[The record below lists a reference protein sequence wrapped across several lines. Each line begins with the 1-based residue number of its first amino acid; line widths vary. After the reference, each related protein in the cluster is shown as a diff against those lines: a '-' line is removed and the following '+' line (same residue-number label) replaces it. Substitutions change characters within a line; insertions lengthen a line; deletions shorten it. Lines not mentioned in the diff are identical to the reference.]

1 LRISAEGECAVALS
15 NAWYTRSLTS
25 LSVMAGFLIMS
36 ISGVMAFVNPQ
47 GRIAYWTD
55 WSMLGL
61 TKEQWGDIHILS
73 SLLFVV
79 AGIVHIYYNWRPL
92 MNYLGQ
98 KAASGRKH
106 KREIAVTIL
115 LSLVIVASAVWK
127 IPPLSYLL
135 DLNAYVKELW
145 VVHKDYEPPFGH
157 AELLSLKVFC
167 QKTNIPL
174 DAAVAALKE
183 KKLSAV
189 EPDRLLKDIARAND
203 TSPMILYRY
212 IKALE
217 AMPSPAA
224 GAAAYTAETVESQ
237 FAGTGIGNKTLPEL
251 AAQTGQNLAQMKAR
265 LTQKDL
271 KVTDDQ
277 PLKQLA
283 TQNNLQPLEVLK
295 AALVEEYRPR

>member
-1 LRISAEGECAVALS
+1 MAEQRG
-15 NAWYTRSLTS
+15 WYTRSLTS
-25 LSVMAGFLIMS
+25 LFVMAGFLIMS
-36 ISGVMAFVNPQ
+36 ISGVAAFVNPQ
-47 GRIAYWTD
+47 GRIAFWTD
-55 WSMLGL
+55 WSLLGL

-79 AGIVHIYYNWRPL
+79 AGTVHIYYNWRPL

-98 KAASGRKH
+98 RAASGRKH
-106 KREIAVTIL
+106 QREIAVTIL
-115 LSLVIVASAVWK
+115 LSLVILASAVWK

-174 DAAVAALKE
+174 DGAVAALKE
-183 KKLSAV
+183 EQLVAV
-189 EPDRLLKDIARAND
+189 EPDRLLKDIARANNI
-203 TSPMILYRY
+203 SPMLLYRH
-212 IKALE
+212 IKTLE
-217 AMPSPAA
+217 VTPRPAA
-224 GAAAYTAETVESQ
+224 AAAAYTAETVESQ

-251 AAQTGQNLAQMKAR
+251 AAQTGQD
-265 LTQKDL
+265 LTQMQSRLVRKGL
-271 KVTDDQ
+271 KTSDDWA
-277 PLKQLA
+277 LKQLA

>member
-1 LRISAEGECAVALS
+1 
-15 NAWYTRSLTS
+15 
-25 LSVMAGFLIMS
+25 
-36 ISGVMAFVNPQ
+36 
-47 GRIAYWTD
+47 
-55 WSMLGL
+55 
-61 TKEQWGDIHILS
+61 
-73 SLLFVV
+73 
-79 AGIVHIYYNWRPL
+79 

-98 KAASGRKH
+98 RAANGRKH

-157 AELLSLKVFC
+157 AELLSLTVFC

-174 DAAVAALKE
+174 DGAVAALKE
-183 KKLSAV
+183 KKLVAV
-189 EPDRLLKDIARAND
+189 EPDRLLKDIARANNI
-203 TSPMILYRY
+203 SPMLLYRH
-212 IKALE
+212 IKTLE
-217 AMPSPAA
+217 VTPRPAA
-224 GAAAYTAETVESQ
+224 GAAAYTAEAVESQ

-251 AAQTGQNLAQMKAR
+251 AAQTGQD
-265 LTQKDL
+265 LTQMQSRLVRKGL
-271 KVTDDQ
+271 KTSDDWA
-277 PLKQLA
+277 LKQLA

>member
-1 LRISAEGECAVALS
+1 
-15 NAWYTRSLTS
+15 
-25 LSVMAGFLIMS
+25 MAGFLIMS
-36 ISGVMAFVNPQ
+36 LSGVVAFVNPQ

-79 AGIVHIYYNWRPL
+79 AGVIHIYYNWRPL

-98 KAASGRKH
+98 KVASGRKH
-106 KREIAVTIL
+106 QREIAITIL
-115 LSLVIVASAVWK
+115 ISLIIVASAVWR

-174 DAAVAALKE
+174 DAAMAALKE
-183 KKLSAV
+183 QRLAGV
-189 EPDRLLKDIARAND
+189 EADRLLKDIARANN
-203 TSPMILYRY
+203 TSPMAVYRL
-212 IKALE
+212 IKGLE
-217 AMPSPAA
+217 ARPQPSTA
-224 GAAAYTAETVESQ
+224 GVVYTAERVESQ

-251 AAQTGQNLAQMKAR
+251 ATQTGQEVSQMQSRLVRKGLKAA
-265 LTQKDL
+265 DS
-271 KVTDDQ
+271 VA
-277 PLKQLA
+277 LKQLA
-283 TQNNLQPLEVLK
+283 AQNNLQPLELLK
-295 AALVEEYRPR
+295 AALVDDYRPR

>member
-1 LRISAEGECAVALS
+1 VALS

-55 WSMLGL
+55 WSMLAL

-224 GAAAYTAETVESQ
+224 GAAAYTAETVESR

>member
-1 LRISAEGECAVALS
+1 MADPNSR
-15 NAWYTRSLTS
+15 WYPRSLTS

-36 ISGVMAFVNPQ
+36 LSGVVAFVNPQ

-79 AGIVHIYYNWRPL
+79 AGVIHIYYNWRPL

-98 KAASGRKH
+98 KVASGRKH
-106 KREIAVTIL
+106 QREIAITIL
-115 LSLVIVASAVWK
+115 LSLVIVASAIWK

-157 AELLSLKVFC
+157 TELLSLKVFC

-174 DAAVAALKE
+174 EAAMAALKE
-183 KKLSAV
+183 QRLAGV
-189 EPDRLLKDIARAND
+189 EADRLLKDIARANN
-203 TSPMILYRY
+203 TSPMAVYRL
-212 IKALE
+212 IKGLE
-217 AMPSPAA
+217 AKLQPSTA
-224 GAAAYTAETVESQ
+224 GVVYTAERVESQ
-237 FAGTGIGNKTLPEL
+237 FAGAGIGNKTLPEL
-251 AAQTGQNLAQMKAR
+251 ATQTGQEASQMQSRLVRKGLKAA
-265 LTQKDL
+265 DS
-271 KVTDDQ
+271 VA
-277 PLKQLA
+277 LKQLA
-283 TQNNLQPLEVLK
+283 AQNNLQPLELLK
-295 AALVEEYRPR
+295 AALVDDYRP

>member
-1 LRISAEGECAVALS
+1 
-15 NAWYTRSLTS
+15 
-25 LSVMAGFLIMS
+25 MAGFLIMS
-36 ISGVMAFVNPQ
+36 LSGVVAFVNPQ

-79 AGIVHIYYNWRPL
+79 AGVIHIYYNWRPL

-98 KAASGRKH
+98 KVASGRKH
-106 KREIAVTIL
+106 QREIAITIL
-115 LSLVIVASAVWK
+115 ISLIIVASAVWR

-174 DAAVAALKE
+174 DAAMAALKE
-183 KKLSAV
+183 QRLAGV
-189 EPDRLLKDIARAND
+189 EADRLLKDIARANN
-203 TSPMILYRY
+203 TSPMAVYRL
-212 IKALE
+212 IKGLE
-217 AMPSPAA
+217 ARPQPSTA
-224 GAAAYTAETVESQ
+224 GVVYTAERVESQ
-237 FAGTGIGNKTLPEL
+237 FAGAGIGNKTLPEL
-251 AAQTGQNLAQMKAR
+251 ATQTGQEVSQMQSRLVRKGLKAA
-265 LTQKDL
+265 DS
-271 KVTDDQ
+271 VA
-277 PLKQLA
+277 LKQLEA
-283 TQNNLQPLEVLK
+283 QNNLQPLELLK
-295 AALVEEYRPR
+295 AALVDDYRPR

>member
-1 LRISAEGECAVALS
+1 MAERNS
-15 NAWYTRSLTS
+15 WYTRSLTS

-36 ISGVMAFVNPQ
+36 LSGVIAFVNPQ
-47 GRIAYWTD
+47 GRVAYWTD

-79 AGIVHIYYNWRPL
+79 AGVIHIYYNWRPL

-98 KAASGRKH
+98 KVSSGRKH
-106 KREIAVTIL
+106 RREIAITALI
-115 LSLVIVASAVWK
+115 SLIIVASAVWK

-135 DLNAYVKELW
+135 DLNAYVKDLW
-145 VVHKDYEPPFGH
+145 IVHKDYEPPFGH

-174 DAAVAALKE
+174 EAAVAALQAE
-183 KKLSAV
+183 NFV
-189 EPDRLLKDIARAND
+189 GVQPDRLLKEIARANN
-203 TSPMILYRY
+203 TSPMLIYRH
-212 IKALE
+212 IKGLE
-217 AMPSPAA
+217 AKTQPPTAA
-224 GAAAYTAETVESQ
+224 THYTVEAVEMQ

-251 AAQTGQNLAQMKAR
+251 AVQTGQEPSQMTDR
-265 LTQKDL
+265 LSRKGM
-271 KVTDDQ
+271 KVADDQ

-283 TQNNLQPLEVLK
+283 NQNNVQPLDLLK
-295 AALVEEYRPR
+295 AALVEDYRPR

>member
-1 LRISAEGECAVALS
+1 MADP
-15 NAWYTRSLTS
+15 NARWYPRSLTS
-25 LSVMAGFLIMS
+25 LSVMAGFVIMS
-36 ISGVMAFVNPQ
+36 LSGVVAFVNPQ

-79 AGIVHIYYNWRPL
+79 AGAVHIYYNWRPL

-98 KAASGRKH
+98 RVASGRKH
-106 KREIAVTIL
+106 QREIAITIL

-174 DAAVAALKE
+174 DAAVALLAE
-183 KKLSAV
+183 KKLVGV

-203 TSPMILYRY
+203 TAPMAVYRH
-212 IKALE
+212 IKVLE
-217 AMPSPAA
+217 VQPQPSAA
-224 GAAAYTAETVESQ
+224 GAVYTAETVESQ

-251 AAQTGQNLAQMKAR
+251 AAQTGQHLSQMQAR
-265 LTQKDL
+265 LERKGL
-271 KVTDDQ
+271 KASESVA
-277 PLKQLA
+277 LKQLA
-283 TQNNLQPLEVLK
+283 AQNNLQPLELLK
-295 AALVEEYRPR
+295 AALVDEYRPR

>member
-1 LRISAEGECAVALS
+1 MADPNSR
-15 NAWYTRSLTS
+15 WYPRSLTS

-36 ISGVMAFVNPQ
+36 LSGVVAFVNPQ

-79 AGIVHIYYNWRPL
+79 AGVIHIYYNWRPL

-98 KAASGRKH
+98 KVASGRKH
-106 KREIAVTIL
+106 QREIAITIL
-115 LSLVIVASAVWK
+115 ISLIIVASAVWR

-174 DAAVAALKE
+174 DAAMAALKE
-183 KKLSAV
+183 QRLAGV
-189 EPDRLLKDIARAND
+189 EADRLLKDIARANN
-203 TSPMILYRY
+203 TSPMAVYRL
-212 IKALE
+212 IKGLE
-217 AMPSPAA
+217 ARPQPSTA
-224 GAAAYTAETVESQ
+224 GVVYTAERVESQ
-237 FAGTGIGNKTLPEL
+237 FAGAGIGNKTLPEL
-251 AAQTGQNLAQMKAR
+251 ATQTGQEVSQMQSRLVRKGLKAA
-265 LTQKDL
+265 DS
-271 KVTDDQ
+271 VA
-277 PLKQLA
+277 LKQLA
-283 TQNNLQPLEVLK
+283 AQNNFQPLELLK
-295 AALVEEYRPR
+295 AALVDDYRPR

>member
-1 LRISAEGECAVALS
+1 MAEQS
-15 NAWYTRSLTS
+15 NRWYTRSLTS

-36 ISGVMAFVNPQ
+36 ISGVVAFIYPQ
-47 GRIAYWTD
+47 GRIAYWME

-79 AGIVHIYYNWRPL
+79 AGVVHIYYNWRPL

-106 KREIAVTIL
+106 KREIAVTVL
-115 LSLVIVASAVWK
+115 LSLFIVASAVWK

-135 DLNAYVKELW
+135 DLNAYVKDLW

-157 AELLSLKVFC
+157 AELLSLAVFC

-174 DAAVAALKE
+174 DAAVATLKE
-183 KKLSAV
+183 KRLVGVA
-189 EPDRLLKDIARAND
+189 PDRQLRDIARANN
-203 TSPMILYRY
+203 TSPMVLYRH

-217 AMPSPAA
+217 AKTAPPPVAVT
-224 GAAAYTAETVESQ
+224 YTPETVESQ
-237 FAGTGIGNKTLPEL
+237 FAGTGVGNTTLSEL
-251 AAQTGQNLAQMKAR
+251 AGQTGHDLSRMQAR
-265 LTQKDL
+265 LLEKGLKTGGDL
-271 KVTDDQ
+271 

-283 TQNNLQPLEVLK
+283 SQNNVQPLELLK
-295 AALVEEYRPR
+295 AALMDEYRPR

>member
-1 LRISAEGECAVALS
+1 MAERS
-15 NAWYTRSLTS
+15 AWYTRSLTS

-36 ISGVMAFVNPQ
+36 ISGVMAFINPQ
-47 GRIAYWTD
+47 GRIAFWTD
-55 WSMLGL
+55 WSMFGL

-106 KREIAVTIL
+106 RREIAVTALI
-115 LSLVIVASAVWK
+115 SLVIVASAVWK

-135 DLNAYVKELW
+135 DLNAYVKDLW
-145 VVHKDYEPPFGH
+145 IVHKDYEPPFGH

-174 DAAVAALKE
+174 DAATAALRTQGFV
-183 KKLSAV
+183 AV
-189 EPDRLLKDIARAND
+189 EPERQLQEIARANR
-203 TSPMILYRY
+203 TSPMALYRV
-212 IKALE
+212 IRPLE
-217 AMPSPAA
+217 AKAQPSTAA
-224 GAAAYTAETVESQ
+224 PVAYTSETVEMQ
-237 FAGTGIGNKTLPEL
+237 FGGTGIGNKTLPEL
-251 AAQTGQNLAQMKAR
+251 AAQTGQDPDQMTAR
-265 LTQKDL
+265 LSRKGM
-271 KVTDDQ
+271 KVGDDQ
-277 PLKQLA
+277 PLKLLA
-283 TQNNLQPLEVLK
+283 NQNNVQPLELLK

>member
-1 LRISAEGECAVALS
+1 MADPNSR
-15 NAWYTRSLTS
+15 WYPRSLTS

-36 ISGVMAFVNPQ
+36 LSGVVAFVNPQ

-79 AGIVHIYYNWRPL
+79 AGVIHIYYNWRPL

-98 KAASGRKH
+98 KVASGRKH
-106 KREIAVTIL
+106 QREIAITIL
-115 LSLVIVASAVWK
+115 ISLIIVASAVWR

-174 DAAVAALKE
+174 DAAMAALKE
-183 KKLSAV
+183 QRLAGV
-189 EPDRLLKDIARAND
+189 EADRLLKDIARANN
-203 TSPMILYRY
+203 TSPMAVYRL
-212 IKALE
+212 IKGLE
-217 AMPSPAA
+217 ARPQPSTA
-224 GAAAYTAETVESQ
+224 GVVYTAERVESQ
-237 FAGTGIGNKTLPEL
+237 FAGAGIGNKTLPEL
-251 AAQTGQNLAQMKAR
+251 ATQTGQEVSQMQSRLVRKGLKAA
-265 LTQKDL
+265 DS
-271 KVTDDQ
+271 VA
-277 PLKQLA
+277 LKQLA
-283 TQNNLQPLEVLK
+283 AQNNLQPLELLK
-295 AALVEEYRPR
+295 AALVDDYRPR

>member
-1 LRISAEGECAVALS
+1 
-15 NAWYTRSLTS
+15 
-25 LSVMAGFLIMS
+25 MAGFLIMS
-36 ISGVMAFVNPQ
+36 LSGVVAFVNPQ

-79 AGIVHIYYNWRPL
+79 AGVIHIYYNWRPL

-98 KAASGRKH
+98 KVASGRKH
-106 KREIAVTIL
+106 QREIAITIL
-115 LSLVIVASAVWK
+115 ISLIIVASAVWR

-174 DAAVAALKE
+174 DAAMAALKE
-183 KKLSAV
+183 QRLAGV
-189 EPDRLLKDIARAND
+189 EADRLLKDIARANN
-203 TSPMILYRY
+203 TSPMAVYRL
-212 IKALE
+212 IKGLE
-217 AMPSPAA
+217 ARPQPSTA
-224 GAAAYTAETVESQ
+224 GVVYTAERVESQ
-237 FAGTGIGNKTLPEL
+237 FAGAGIGNKTLPEL
-251 AAQTGQNLAQMKAR
+251 ATQTGQEVSQMQSRLVRKGLKAA
-265 LTQKDL
+265 DS
-271 KVTDDQ
+271 VA
-277 PLKQLA
+277 LKQLA
-283 TQNNLQPLEVLK
+283 AQNNLQPLELLK
-295 AALVEEYRPR
+295 AALVDDYRPR

>member
-1 LRISAEGECAVALS
+1 MAEQRG
-15 NAWYTRSLTS
+15 WYTRSLTS
-25 LSVMAGFLIMS
+25 LFVMAGFLIMS
-36 ISGVMAFVNPQ
+36 ISGVAAFVNPQ
-47 GRIAYWTD
+47 GRIAFWTD
-55 WSMLGL
+55 WSLLGL

-79 AGIVHIYYNWRPL
+79 AGTVHIYYNWRPL

-98 KAASGRKH
+98 RAASGRKH
-106 KREIAVTIL
+106 QREIAVTIL
-115 LSLVIVASAVWK
+115 LSLVILASAVWK

-145 VVHKDYEPPFGH
+145 VVHNDYEPPFGH

-174 DAAVAALKE
+174 DGAVAALKE
-183 KKLSAV
+183 EQLVAV
-189 EPDRLLKDIARAND
+189 EPDRLLKDIARANNI
-203 TSPMILYRY
+203 SPMLLYRH
-212 IKALE
+212 IKMLE
-217 AMPSPAA
+217 VTPRPAA

-237 FAGTGIGNKTLPEL
+237 FAGTGLGNKTLPEL
-251 AAQTGQNLAQMKAR
+251 AAQTGQD
-265 LTQKDL
+265 LTQMQSRLVRKGL
-271 KVTDDQ
+271 KTSDDWA
-277 PLKQLA
+277 LKQLA

>member
-1 LRISAEGECAVALS
+1 MADS
-15 NAWYTRSLTS
+15 NTRWYPRSLTS

-36 ISGVMAFVNPQ
+36 LSGVVAFVNPQ

-79 AGIVHIYYNWRPL
+79 AGVIHIYYNWRPL

-98 KAASGRKH
+98 KVASGRKH
-106 KREIAVTIL
+106 QREIAITIL
-115 LSLVIVASAVWK
+115 LSLVIVASAIWK

-145 VVHKDYEPPFGH
+145 VAHKDYEPPFGH

-174 DAAVAALKE
+174 EAAVTALKE
-183 KKLSAV
+183 KRLVGV
-189 EPDRLLKDIARAND
+189 EPSRPVRDIAHANG
-203 TSPMILYRY
+203 TSPMLLYRHL
-212 IKALE
+212 KPLE
-217 AMPSPAA
+217 AQPQPKAVSVV
-224 GAAAYTAETVESQ
+224 YTAETVEAQ
-237 FAGTGIGNKTLPEL
+237 FAGAGIGSKTLTDV
-251 AAQTGQNLAQMKAR
+251 AAQTGQGVTEIKSRLSKKGMKNR
-265 LTQKDL
+265 
-271 KVTDDQ
+271 DDQ

-283 TQNNLQPLEVLK
+283 SQNNVQPLELLK
-295 AALVEEYRPR
+295 AALVDAYLPR

>member
-1 LRISAEGECAVALS
+1 MADPSTR
-15 NAWYTRSLTS
+15 WYPRSLTS

-36 ISGVMAFVNPQ
+36 LSGVVAFVNPQ
-47 GRIAYWTD
+47 GRIAFWTD

-79 AGIVHIYYNWRPL
+79 AGVIHIYYNWRPL

-98 KAASGRKH
+98 KVASGRKH
-106 KREIAVTIL
+106 QREIAVTIL
-115 LSLVIVASAVWK
+115 LSLVIVASAIWK

-174 DAAVAALKE
+174 EAAVTALKE
-183 KKLSAV
+183 K
-189 EPDRLLKDIARAND
+189 RLTGVDPGRPLRDIAHANG
-203 TSPMILYRY
+203 TSPMMLYRHL
-212 IKALE
+212 KSLE
-217 AMPSPAA
+217 AQPQPTAVPVV
-224 GAAAYTAETVESQ
+224 YTAETVEAQ
-237 FAGTGIGNKTLPEL
+237 FAGAGIGSKTLTDL
-251 AAQTGQNLAQMKAR
+251 AAQTGHG
-265 LTQKDL
+265 LTQIKSRL
-271 KVTDDQ
+271 SKKGMKVGDDQ

-283 TQNNLQPLEVLK
+283 NQNNVQPLELLK
-295 AALVEEYRPR
+295 AALVDAYVPR

>member
-1 LRISAEGECAVALS
+1 MADPNSR
-15 NAWYTRSLTS
+15 WYPRSLTS

-36 ISGVMAFVNPQ
+36 LSGVVAFVNPQ

-79 AGIVHIYYNWRPL
+79 AGVIHIYYNWRPL

-98 KAASGRKH
+98 KVASGRKH
-106 KREIAVTIL
+106 QREIAITIL
-115 LSLVIVASAVWK
+115 ISLIIVASAVWR

-174 DAAVAALKE
+174 DAAMAALKE
-183 KKLSAV
+183 QRLAGV
-189 EPDRLLKDIARAND
+189 EADRLLKDIARANN
-203 TSPMILYRY
+203 TSPMAVYRL
-212 IKALE
+212 IKGLE
-217 AMPSPAA
+217 ARPQPSTA
-224 GAAAYTAETVESQ
+224 GVVYTAERVESQ
-237 FAGTGIGNKTLPEL
+237 FAGAGIGNKTLPEL
-251 AAQTGQNLAQMKAR
+251 ATQTGQEVSQMQSRLVRKGLKAA
-265 LTQKDL
+265 DS
-271 KVTDDQ
+271 VA
-277 PLKQLA
+277 LKQLA
-283 TQNNLQPLEVLK
+283 AQNNLQPLELLK
-295 AALVEEYRPR
+295 AALVDDYRP

>member
-1 LRISAEGECAVALS
+1 MAERNS
-15 NAWYTRSLTS
+15 WYTRSLTS

-36 ISGVMAFVNPQ
+36 ISGVIAFVNPQ
-47 GRIAYWTD
+47 GRIAFWTD
-55 WSMLGL
+55 WSMFGL

-98 KAASGRKH
+98 KASSGRKH
-106 KREIAVTIL
+106 RREIAITALI
-115 LSLVIVASAVWK
+115 SLIIVASAVWK

-135 DLNAYVKELW
+135 DLNAYVKDLW

-167 QKTNIPL
+167 QKVNIPL
-174 DAAVAALKE
+174 DAATAALRAQG
-183 KKLSAV
+183 LNGV
-189 EPDRLLKDIARAND
+189 EPERQLQEIARANR
-203 TSPMILYRY
+203 TSPMALYRV
-212 IKALE
+212 IRPLE
-217 AMPSPAA
+217 AKPQPTAA
-224 GAAAYTAETVESQ
+224 PLAAHTTESVELQ

-251 AAQTGQNLAQMKAR
+251 AVQAGQDPSQMTAR
-265 LTQKDL
+265 LSRKGM
-271 KVTDDQ
+271 KVADDQ

-283 TQNNLQPLEVLK
+283 SQNNVQPLDLLK
-295 AALVEEYRPR
+295 AALVEDYRPR

>member
-1 LRISAEGECAVALS
+1 MADPHSR
-15 NAWYTRSLTS
+15 WYPRSLTS

-36 ISGVMAFVNPQ
+36 LSGVVAFVNPQ

-55 WSMLGL
+55 WSLLGL

-79 AGIVHIYYNWRPL
+79 AGVIHIYYNWRPL

-98 KAASGRKH
+98 KVASGRKH
-106 KREIAVTIL
+106 QREIAITIL
-115 LSLVIVASAVWK
+115 ISLIIVASAVWRM
-127 IPPLSYLL
+127 PPLSYLL

-174 DAAVAALKE
+174 DAAMAALKE
-183 KKLSAV
+183 QRLAGV
-189 EPDRLLKDIARAND
+189 EADRLLKDIARANN
-203 TSPMILYRY
+203 TSPMAVYR
-212 IKALE
+212 IVKGLE
-217 AMPSPAA
+217 ARPQPSTA
-224 GAAAYTAETVESQ
+224 GVVYTAERVESQ

-251 AAQTGQNLAQMKAR
+251 ATQTGQEASQMQSRLERKGLKA
-265 LTQKDL
+265 
-271 KVTDDQ
+271 TDSVA
-277 PLKQLA
+277 LKQLA
-283 TQNNLQPLEVLK
+283 TQNNLQPLELLK
-295 AALVEEYRPR
+295 AALVDDYRP

>member
-1 LRISAEGECAVALS
+1 
-15 NAWYTRSLTS
+15 
-25 LSVMAGFLIMS
+25 
-36 ISGVMAFVNPQ
+36 
-47 GRIAYWTD
+47 
-55 WSMLGL
+55 MLGL

-224 GAAAYTAETVESQ
+224 GAAAYTAETVESR